1 MSELKKRG
9 AMFQKSPPD
18 YVKDGLVL
26 YLDGEEDFMLMDING
41 ALTRIWRD
49 RVMSS
54 QKVHIGGVTQSQGV
68 TYWDGVTSCAR
79 IPQDEYIALLNILSG
94 LKERTIE
101 VVCKLNDT
109 DASQTL
115 ILGNGTSS
123 ETGFSAGLWYRPA
136 SGGFMASSSALQKPS
151 LVDNADERASYSVVY
166 GDTDINDYELFR
178 NGFLCPKGTAGG
190 NMNNPNYITVGS
202 RYYNG
207 SYSYRLNGEICCIR
221 VYERKLSDEERLRN
235 LEIDARRYGLNV
247 S

>member
-123 ETGFSAGLWYRPA
+123 ETGFSA
-136 SGGFMASSSALQKPS
+136 SGAW
-151 LVDNADERASYSVVY
+151 DNANMRAPRLARQNYDNRQRKIHCVSAQWRLY
-166 GDTDINDYELFR
+166 R
-178 NGFLCPKGTAGG
+178 NGVK
-190 NMNNPNYITVGS
+190 S
-202 RYYNG
+202 RVRQQAL
-207 SYSYRLNGEICCIR
+207 RLSGAIFFPT
-221 VYERKLSDEERLRN
+221 
-235 LEIDARRYGLNV
+235 
-247 S
+247 